1 MVSKLVG
8 PNAMS
13 ATALAKETGLTQA
26 TLSRWLK
33 EASTLKQTMPRKDE
47 QKPPATKQ
55 LQEWTPDE
63 KFAVVLEAAN
73 LSEGELGVFL
83 RSKGLTTAVLDE
95 WREQAMTGLRGT
107 KQVSATVVG
116 SKRIKELERELA
128 RKEKALAEAAA
139 LVILQKNFRERRRL
153 FREGSACRPETPRRS
168 VTLPSRSGRQLF
180 GASSP

>member
-13 ATALAKETGLTQA
+13 AHALSKETGLAQA

-33 EASTLKQTMPRKDE
+33 EASTLRQTMSPKDE
-47 QKPPATKQ
+47 EKPVAKQ
-55 LQEWTPDE
+55 LQEWTPEE
-63 KFAVVLEAAN
+63 KFAVVLEAAS

-128 RKEKALAEAAA
+128 RKNKALAEAAA
-139 LVILQKNFRERRRL
+139 LAILQKKVQ
-153 FREGSACRPETPRRS
+153 A
-168 VTLPSRSGRQLF
+168 LF
-180 GASSP
+180 GDEDDDTDPKKDK

>member
-33 EASTLKQTMPRKDE
+33 EASTLDE

>member
-8 PNAMS
+8 SHAIS
-13 ATALAKETGLTQA
+13 ATALSKETGLAQA
-26 TLSRWLK
+26 TLSRWLR
-33 EASTLKQTMPRKDE
+33 EASTLQREMSTRDDKDKE
-47 QKPPATKQ
+47 PVAKQ
-55 LQEWTPDE
+55 LQEWTPEE

-73 LSEGELGVFL
+73 LSDGELGVFL
-83 RSKGLTTAVLDE
+83 RNKGLTTAVLDE

-139 LVILQKNFRERRRL
+139 IVILQKKVHEL
-153 FREGSACRPETPRRS
+153 LGDEDDDMDPKKDK
-168 VTLPSRSGRQLF
+168 
-180 GASSP
+180 